1 MIMRLGDK
9 MAKITTFLKE
19 NRNNIIYYLS
29 GIICLGFAVNIVKAS
44 TLGSGAWD
52 TVTINIRDFFNINLG
67 VDWITLGMV
76 SFSVSLI
83 IMMIVLIYR
92 KKIKYLLMILP
103 IFLVALSI
111 DSWNLIVFKDY
122 ESNVFLIRLIFY
134 IIGILT
140 LPLGLSLVVKSS
152 FPAFVFDEWM
162 LMMVKVLKAKRI
174 TYVRLSIEVLGILIG
189 VVFGYLVY
197 YNLDGSLGAVN
208 IGSLIISVALSPLM
222 ALYFRFLK
230 IKTEK

>member
-111 DSWNLIVFKDY
+111 DFWNLIVFRDY
-122 ESNVFLIRLIFY
+122 ESNVFIIRLIFY

-174 TYVRLSIEVLGILIG
+174 TYVRLSIEILGILVG
-189 VVFGYLVY
+189 MVFGYLVY
-197 YNLDGSLGAVN
+197 YHLDGSLGAVN

-230 IKTEK
+230 IKTER

>member
-9 MAKITTFLKE
+9 MAKITRFLKE

-111 DSWNLIVFKDY
+111 DFWNLIVFRDY
-122 ESNVFLIRLIFY
+122 ESNVFIIRLIFY

-174 TYVRLSIEVLGILIG
+174 TYVRLSIEILGILIG

-197 YNLDGSLGAVN
+197 YHLDGSLGAVN
-208 IGSLIISVALSPLM
+208 ICSLIISVALIT
-222 ALYFRFLK
+222 FLK
-230 IKTEK
+230 IETES

>member
-19 NRNNIIYYLS
+19 NRNNIIFYLS

-44 TLGSGAWD
+44 ALGSGAWD

-67 VDWITLGMV
+67 IDWITLGMV

-111 DSWNLIVFKDY
+111 DFWNLVVFKDY
-122 ESNVFLIRLIFY
+122 EANVFIIRLIFY
-134 IIGILT
+134 IIGIFSI
-140 LPLGLSLVVKSS
+140 PLGLSLVVKSS

-162 LMMVKVLKAKRI
+162 LMMVKVLKAKKI
-174 TYVRLSIEVLGILIG
+174 TYVRLSIEILGILIG

-197 YNLDGSLGAVN
+197 YQIDGSLGAVN
-208 IGSLIISVALSPLM
+208 IGSLIISVAISPLM
-222 ALYFRFLK
+222 SLYFRFLK
-230 IKTEK
+230 IKTES

>member
-92 KKIKYLLMILP
+92 KEIKYLLMILP

>member
-76 SFSVSLI
+76 SFSVSLL